1 MQDIPH
7 LTPDDR
13 PWRIDWLGHLQYLG
27 EVRRYRQPYISVAIS
42 PVSDDGQSNTDE
54 QRGVWVQLGALPML
68 SVGDIWL
75 AGNRA
80 DPAEQ
85 ELVTFQEL
93 QISRSSTKL
102 VKAGVEIDGAFLLPF
117 TAHPWHRAH
126 THSYCVTHRL
136 NDTQQLI
143 IPCMELIRFYFGSSS
158 SLLHTLFTHPF
169 DEKRLWTNKH
179 YDPETR
185 HLHIGL
191 AGWLPS
197 ASAPDVAR
205 IAMSATA
212 RKAATQIYA
221 SCAKATSSK
230 QPAYPSTFF
239 PFEGKTTLQVTGI
252 WLPNEHGSCGQLVVS
267 SLRSCSHQFPF
278 GSLTYEIGEKVQAK
292 KDKQTEGKQKPIAT
306 YDKPQKQAL
315 CDEDPGS
322 AKRVSRFNGERKVRF
337 PDLAKKRVW
346 LEKIEAQ
353 DGPEII
359 MMPNSTSGTEA
370 IAFGL
375 PDGSGNARAIDATDG
390 YSPADGVSAELPRFA
405 KLGIEHF
412 IKTLGPDEQYEYRP
426 LIKAGQT
433 SVAFLLP
440 LLVDSDGVID
450 ERLRFTEPNGTHRQR
465 MACYFWLYQQDRLKK
480 AVAIVEGKSVRDY
493 PAALELP
500 RLDIVS
506 LLNKLTQNQPDR
518 TLPPRSG
525 WRGA

>member
-1 MQDIPH
+1 MLFEIPE

-27 EVRRYRQPYISVAIS
+27 VVRRYLQPYISVAIS
-42 PVSDDGQSNTDE
+42 PVSEDGQSNIDE
-54 QRGVWVQLGALPML
+54 QRDVWIQLGALPML
-68 SVGDIWL
+68 NVGDIWR
-75 AGNRA
+75 AGNRT

-85 ELVTFQEL
+85 DLVTFHDL
-93 QISRSSTKL
+93 QINRSSTKL

-117 TAHPWHRAH
+117 ADHPWHRAH
-126 THSYCVTHRL
+126 THSYCITHRL
-136 NDTQQLI
+136 NDAQQLI

-158 SLLHTLFTHPF
+158 SLLHTLITPPF

-185 HLHIGL
+185 HLHICL
-191 AGWLPS
+191 SGWLPS

-212 RKAATQIYA
+212 SKAAAQIYA

-252 WLPNEHGSCGQLVVS
+252 WLPNEHGPCGQFVVS
-267 SLRSCSHQFPF
+267 SLRSCSHHFPF
-278 GSLTYEIGEKVQAK
+278 GSLTYEVGEKVQAK
-292 KDKQTEGKQKPIAT
+292 KDKQAKGKQKPIVT

-315 CDEDPGS
+315 SDEDPGS
-322 AKRVSRFNGERKVRF
+322 AKRISRFNGERKVRF
-337 PDLAKKRVW
+337 PDLVKKRVW
-346 LEKIEAQ
+346 LEKIESQ
-353 DGPEII
+353 DEPKII
-359 MMPNSTSGTEA
+359 MMPNSISGTEA

-375 PDGSGNARAIDATDG
+375 PEGSGNARAIDATDG
-390 YSPADGVSAELPRFA
+390 YRPADDMSAELPKFA

-412 IKTLGPDEQYEYRP
+412 IKTLGTDELYECRP
-426 LIKAGQT
+426 LIKTGQT
-433 SVAFLLP
+433 SMSFALP

-450 ERLRFTEPNGTHRQR
+450 ERMRFTEPNGTHRQR
-465 MACYFWLYQQDRLKK
+465 MACHFGLYQQNQLKK

-493 PAALELP
+493 PVSSELKK
-500 RLDIVS
+500 LDMSS
-506 LLNKLTQNQPDR
+506 LLKALLCNE
-518 TLPPRSG
+518 
-525 WRGA
+525 